1 MAETVVDSSVL
12 IDYLRGREPARE
24 YLETLQSADELA
36 THIIVAAEVLTGARD
51 RREQD
56 AILHALREFQ
66 MHVVSEPDCSDALNS
81 LVQFRLSNGV
91 GWHDCLIAAT
101 CLRKR
106 LPVATLDDKHF
117 GVFEDLE
124 VIRPY

>member
-56 AILHALREFQ
+56 AILHALRRFQ